1 MGDCVVF
8 FAVIIR
14 SPMLRHLI
22 AWMALAPGALVPG
35 AALAHQG
42 HNQQRSGQDGVNA
55 LYATKGEAEAAAKR
69 FHCTGTHQMG
79 DKWMPCAMK
88 GDASGH

>member
-1 MGDCVVF
+1 MAR
-8 FAVIIR
+8 FAVKSR
-14 SPMLRHLI
+14 SRMLRCLI
-22 AWMALAPGALVPG
+22 VLMALAPGA
-35 AALAHQG
+35 ALADQG
-42 HNQQRSGQDGVNA
+42 HQKDGVTA

-88 GDASGH
+88 GNASGH

>member
-1 MGDCVVF
+1 MAC
-8 FAVIIR
+8 FAVKGR
-14 SPMLRHLI
+14 SRMLRCLI
-22 AWMALAPGALVPG
+22 ALMALAPGALAPG
-35 AALAHQG
+35 AAVAHQG
-42 HNQQRSGQDGVNA
+42 HNKDGVNA

-88 GDASGH
+88 GNASGH

>member
-1 MGDCVVF
+1 
-8 FAVIIR
+8 
-14 SPMLRHLI
+14 MLRFVI
-22 AWMALAPGALVPG
+22 ALMALAPGS
-35 AALAHQG
+35 ALAHQG
-42 HNQQRSGQDGVNA
+42 HQKEGVNA

-88 GDASGH
+88 GNASGH

>member
-1 MGDCVVF
+1 MFDRLDG
-8 FAVIIR
+8 
-14 SPMLRHLI
+14 
-22 AWMALAPGALVPG
+22 PGG
-35 AALAHQG
+35 ALAHQG
-42 HNQQRSGQDGVNA
+42 PTNDGVNA

-79 DKWMPCAMK
+79 DKWMPCAMT

>member
-1 MGDCVVF
+1 MNKISPFLAAVMAVVLGP
-8 FAVIIR
+8 VGVVLG
-14 SPMLRHLI
+14 PGG
-22 AWMALAPGALVPG
+22 ALAPR

-42 HNQQRSGQDGVNA
+42 HKKDGVNA

-79 DKWMPCAMK
+79 DKWMPCAMA